1 MWHVL
6 LETMSTAVLVIPVM
20 LFVAPAQ
27 LLATQ
32 LAPTAQLETSS
43 YKAPI
48 LVWLLVQTMLLTI
61 ISMVAPASLV
71 TLDVLLVVGLKAS
84 IASPVLQQWKS

>member
-1 MWHVL
+1 
-6 LETMSTAVLVIPVM
+6 MSTAVLVIPVM

-48 LVWLLVQTMLLTI
+48 LVWLLVQTMLPAI
-61 ISMVAPASLV
+61 IPMVAPASLV